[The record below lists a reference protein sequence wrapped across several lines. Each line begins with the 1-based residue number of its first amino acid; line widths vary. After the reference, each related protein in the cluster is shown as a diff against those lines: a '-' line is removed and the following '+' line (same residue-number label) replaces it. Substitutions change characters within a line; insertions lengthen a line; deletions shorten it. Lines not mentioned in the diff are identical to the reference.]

1 MGKWANLID
10 GEEAISEFT
19 IIIMAWKY
27 SWILF
32 KIINK
37 VIFWINFKSLKYY
50 MSATLTIRID
60 KLPSLQGSLVKN
72 VFTHFFDDNSEISS
86 EMLVELQESKEPV
99 SVLIRTEEIQEEYK
113 AYITHI
119 NERSVQFLLFSD

>member
-1 MGKWANLID
+1 MN
-10 GEEAISEFT
+10 
-19 IIIMAWKY
+19 
-27 SWILF
+27 
-32 KIINK
+32 
-37 VIFWINFKSLKYY
+37 
-50 MSATLTIRID
+50 ATLTIRID

>member
-1 MGKWANLID
+1 MD
-10 GEEAISEFT
+10 
-19 IIIMAWKY
+19 
-27 SWILF
+27 
-32 KIINK
+32 
-37 VIFWINFKSLKYY
+37 
-50 MSATLTIRID
+50 ATLTLRID
-60 KLPSLQGSLVKN
+60 TLPSLQGSLVKN

-119 NERSVQFLLFSD
+119 NKRSVQFLLFSD

>member
-1 MGKWANLID
+1 MD
-10 GEEAISEFT
+10 
-19 IIIMAWKY
+19 
-27 SWILF
+27 
-32 KIINK
+32 
-37 VIFWINFKSLKYY
+37 
-50 MSATLTIRID
+50 ATLTLRID

-99 SVLIRTEEIQEEYK
+99 SVLIRTDELQEEYK

-119 NERSVQFLLFSD
+119 NKRSVQFLLFSD

>member
-1 MGKWANLID
+1 
-10 GEEAISEFT
+10 
-19 IIIMAWKY
+19 
-27 SWILF
+27 
-32 KIINK
+32 
-37 VIFWINFKSLKYY
+37 
-50 MSATLTIRID
+50 MSATLTLRID

-99 SVLIRTEEIQEEYK
+99 SVLIRTEEVQEEYK

-119 NERSVQFLLFSD
+119 NKRLVQFLLFHD

>member
-1 MGKWANLID
+1 MD
-10 GEEAISEFT
+10 
-19 IIIMAWKY
+19 
-27 SWILF
+27 
-32 KIINK
+32 
-37 VIFWINFKSLKYY
+37 
-50 MSATLTIRID
+50 ATLTLRID

-119 NERSVQFLLFSD
+119 NKRSVQFLLFHD

>member
-1 MGKWANLID
+1 
-10 GEEAISEFT
+10 
-19 IIIMAWKY
+19 
-27 SWILF
+27 
-32 KIINK
+32 
-37 VIFWINFKSLKYY
+37 
-50 MSATLTIRID
+50 MSATLTLRID

-119 NERSVQFLLFSD
+119 NKRSVQFLLFHD

>member
-1 MGKWANLID
+1 
-10 GEEAISEFT
+10 
-19 IIIMAWKY
+19 
-27 SWILF
+27 
-32 KIINK
+32 
-37 VIFWINFKSLKYY
+37 

-119 NERSVQFLLFSD
+119 SKRSVQFLLFSD

>member
-1 MGKWANLID
+1 
-10 GEEAISEFT
+10 
-19 IIIMAWKY
+19 
-27 SWILF
+27 
-32 KIINK
+32 
-37 VIFWINFKSLKYY
+37 
-50 MSATLTIRID
+50 MSATLTLRID

-99 SVLIRTEEIQEEYK
+99 SVLIRTEEMQEEYK

-119 NERSVQFLLFSD
+119 NKRSVQFLLFHD

>member
-1 MGKWANLID
+1 
-10 GEEAISEFT
+10 
-19 IIIMAWKY
+19 
-27 SWILF
+27 
-32 KIINK
+32 
-37 VIFWINFKSLKYY
+37 

-119 NERSVQFLLFSD
+119 NKRLVQFLLFHD

>member
-1 MGKWANLID
+1 MN
-10 GEEAISEFT
+10 
-19 IIIMAWKY
+19 
-27 SWILF
+27 
-32 KIINK
+32 
-37 VIFWINFKSLKYY
+37 
-50 MSATLTIRID
+50 ATLTIRID

-119 NERSVQFLLFSD
+119 NKRSVQFLLFHD

>member
-1 MGKWANLID
+1 MD
-10 GEEAISEFT
+10 
-19 IIIMAWKY
+19 
-27 SWILF
+27 
-32 KIINK
+32 
-37 VIFWINFKSLKYY
+37 
-50 MSATLTIRID
+50 ATLTLRID

-72 VFTHFFDDNSEISS
+72 VFTHFFDGNSEISS

-119 NERSVQFLLFSD
+119 NKRSVQFLLFSD